1 MVINEIEQYRYNI
14 RLYFNILGCIAAFGF
29 SALQFLRGDHIT
41 GLISFSGGI
50 YFATVVYVLTVRHH
64 YLWKGRGFVLFFPTT
79 ILHTLVLHPE
89 YGIFWAYVGV
99 IAFCLMLEFEEACI
113 SVAIFNACIFYLA
126 SINYPLP
133 VQFRIYASL
142 ILVTLFTL
150 LLTFFIN
157 RLLSSLNILVSRDSL
172 TNAFNRHT
180 FNASIE
186 ESLYAYLRYQ
196 TPASLFIFD
205 LDNFKAINDTY
216 GHQAGDRVLVKI
228 SATIQQ
234 RLRDSD
240 KLFRYGGEEFAV
252 LLSQTNQEDAFK
264 LAEELR
270 RLVEQ
275 QDYNLGHPVT
285 ISGGVSNARDSDKV
299 NSWIERCDK
308 ALYQAKSSGRNKVLM
323 YEATNY

>member
-29 SALQFLRGDHIT
+29 SVLQFLRGDHIT

-50 YFATVVYVLTVRHH
+50 YFATVLYVLTKRHH
-64 YLWKGRGFVLFFPTT
+64 YLWKGRGFVLFFPMT
-79 ILHTLVLHPE
+79 ILHTLILHPE

-113 SVAIFNACIFYLA
+113 SVAIFNACIFYIVSL
-126 SINYPLP
+126 NFPLP

-157 RLLSSLNILVSRDSL
+157 RLLSSLNVLVTRDSL

-180 FNASIE
+180 FHASIE
-186 ESLYAYLRYQ
+186 QSLYAFLRYQ

-228 SATIQQ
+228 SAAIQD

-252 LLSQTNQEDAFK
+252 LLTQTNQEDALT

-270 RLVEQ
+270 VIVEL
-275 QDYNLGHPVT
+275 QDYGIDRPVT
-285 ISGGVSNARDSDKV
+285 ISGGVSNAIDSDKV
-299 NSWIERCDK
+299 TTWIERCDQ
-308 ALYQAKSSGRNKVLM
+308 ALYKAKSSGRNKVLTA
-323 YEATNY
+323 E